1 MRLFGALLFVSAF
14 LLFGVQ
20 PIAAA
25 WALPAF
31 GGGPAIWTTCMLFF
45 QAALLGGYG
54 YAHLSVSRLG
64 PRAQTRLHVGVVG
77 TVVALAWGQ
86 ALLGSGP
93 LVPAAA
99 WQTSPSPTVGV
110 LGLLATTVGP
120 VFLALAASAPLF
132 QTWFSRAFP
141 GQPAWRLYAV
151 SNAGSLG
158 SLLSFP
164 FLVEPLVGRTA
175 QGWGFLGVLTVWA
188 GLVLLASKRSAPG
201 VSAPAAQTP
210 AVAARA
216 PLAHRLRWLALA
228 CIPNV
233 VLVATTQ
240 RLSEDVAAGPL
251 QWLLPLS
258 LYLVTFILCFERPA
272 WYRRTGW
279 LWVLG
284 LACVASAFSWVARWD
299 GLALQVALASVTLF
313 AACMVCHG
321 ELYALRPVDTG
332 ASGFYLVIAA
342 GGVVGGLFCSL
353 VAPNVFTTFAEYP
366 LGLGAACVVGVL
378 ALGQVRTR
386 AAIGGAAALGLCV
399 AVLAV
404 SWEGWRRGARPPV
417 WEGRNFFGVLRVE
430 SLGTPGADDHEYS
443 ESHGRITHGW
453 QYQAL
458 HRRREVSGY
467 FSDAS
472 GVGRAIAALRGDG
485 RPLSVGVLGLGVG
498 QLANFGRPGDVM
510 HFYEINPLV
519 IALAKGEGGFFTV
532 LADSEAAVEV
542 VLGDARLSLER
553 EAPRGFDLL
562 VVDVFTGDSIPSHL
576 LTREAYELYRA
587 HVGADGVIAVHITN
601 RYLNLE
607 PVMRAHATHLG
618 LALRVVRSV
627 DRSGAPSVW
636 AVFAPSEALF
646 TQRAFESDE
655 VATVDAA
662 PIEWTDEH
670 HSLLP
675 LLLAR

>member
-1 MRLFGALLFVSAF
+1 VRLFGPLLFGSAF

-25 WALPAF
+25 WALPVF
-31 GGGPAIWTTCMLFF
+31 GGGPAIWTACMLFF

-54 YAHLSVSRLG
+54 YAHLSASRLSA
-64 PRAQTRLHVGVVG
+64 RAQTRLHAGVVVV
-77 TVVALAWGQ
+77 VVAVAWAQ
-86 ALLGSGP
+86 ALAGPGP
-93 LVPAAA
+93 LVPAAT
-99 WQTSPSPTVGV
+99 WQTTANPTLGV

-120 VFLALAASAPLF
+120 VFLTLAASAPLF
-132 QTWFSRAFP
+132 QTWFTRTFP

-175 QGWGFLGVLTVWA
+175 QGWAFLALLTAWA
-188 GLVLLASKRSAPG
+188 GLVLF
-201 VSAPAAQTP
+201 
-210 AVAARA
+210 AARRAGAVEASVVASRPSEVVA
-216 PLAHRLRWLALA
+216 PLRWLAWLALA

-258 LYLVTFILCFERPA
+258 LYLVTFIVCFEKPA
-272 WYRRTGW
+272 WYRRAPW

-299 GLALQVALASVTLF
+299 GLALQVGLASVALL

-321 ELYALRPVDTG
+321 ELYARRPADGG
-332 ASGFYLVIAA
+332 ASGFYLVISA

-378 ALGQVRTR
+378 VLGQARSR
-386 AAIGGAAALGLCV
+386 PAIAGAALLGLCV

-404 SWEGWRRGARPPV
+404 SWEGWRRSARPPV

-453 QYQAL
+453 QYQAP

-472 GVGRAIAALRGDG
+472 GVGRAIAALREDA

-498 QLANFGRPGDVM
+498 QLANFGRAGDVM
-510 HFYEINPLV
+510 RFYEINPLV
-519 IALAKGEGGFFTV
+519 IALAQGEGGFFTV

-542 VLGDARLSLER
+542 VLGDARRSLEQ
-553 EAPRGFDLL
+553 EAPRRFDLL

-587 HVGADGVIAVHITN
+587 HLGPGGVIAVHITN
-601 RYLNLE
+601 RYLALE

-618 LALRVVRSV
+618 LSLRVVRSL

-636 AVFAPSEALF
+636 AVFAPGEAF
-646 TQRAFESDE
+646 FGRRAFVSEE
-655 VATVDAA
+655 VASVEDA

>member
-1 MRLFGALLFVSAF
+1 MRLFGALLFGSAF

-20 PIAAA
+20 PLAAA
-25 WALPAF
+25 WALPVF

-45 QAALLGGYG
+45 QGALLGGYG
-54 YAHLSVSRLG
+54 YAHLSVSRLS
-64 PRAQTRLHVGVVG
+64 PRAQTRLHAGVVG
-77 TVVALAWGQ
+77 AVVALAWAQ
-86 ALLGSGP
+86 AVVGPGP
-93 LVPAAA
+93 LVPAAT
-99 WQTSPSPTVGV
+99 WQSSPSPTLGV

-132 QTWFSRAFP
+132 QTWFSRGFP

-175 QGWGFLGVLTVWA
+175 QGWAFLCLLTAWA
-188 GLVLLASKRSAPG
+188 ALVLLAAKRSVVGA
-201 VSAPAAQTP
+201 SAPASSP
-210 AVAARA
+210 PARA
-216 PLAHRLRWLALA
+216 PLVHRLGWLALA

-233 VLVATTQ
+233 VLIATTQ

-258 LYLVTFILCFERPA
+258 LYLVTFIICFEKPA

-299 GLALQVALASVTLF
+299 GLALQVGLASVTLF

-332 ASGFYLVIAA
+332 ATGFYLVVSA
-342 GGVVGGLFCSL
+342 GGVLGGLFCSL

-378 ALGQVRTR
+378 ALGRVRSR
-386 AAIGGAAALGLCV
+386 AAIAGAAALGLCV

-404 SWEGWRRGARPPV
+404 SWEGWRRGVLPPV

-430 SLGTPGADDHEYS
+430 SLGTPGSDDHEYS

-453 QYQAL
+453 QYQAA

-467 FSDAS
+467 FSEAS
-472 GVGRAIAALRGDG
+472 GVGRAIAALREDA

-498 QLANFGRPGDVM
+498 QLANFGRTGDSM
-510 HFYEINPLV
+510 RFYEINPLV

-587 HVGADGVIAVHITN
+587 HLSARGVIAVHITN
-601 RYLNLE
+601 RYLDLE
-607 PVMRAHATHLG
+607 PVMRSHATHLG

-636 AVFAPSEALF
+636 AVLASSEAF
-646 TQRAFESDE
+646 FSRASFQSDE
-655 VATVDAA
+655 VAVVTDA
-662 PIEWTDEH
+662 PIDWTDEH